1 MKRGEYCTAT
11 PAKSLA
17 VSILL
22 VFVRSVLKLLCDEKA
37 FNRDRVSNALKRLKK
52 ARSVGNQK
60 RMDSFFSF
68 GGAKK
73 DPFAA
78 AAAAGAAGGS
88 SSSSSSKAKKP
99 SAGAKKVG
107 GVKRSI
113 TSTDAKSR
121 KK

>member
-1 MKRGEYCTAT
+1 MLVEYCA
-11 PAKSLA
+11 ALCSFL
-17 VSILL
+17 
-22 VFVRSVLKLLCDEKA
+22 FRRVLKLLCEEKG
-37 FNRDRVSNALKRLKK
+37 FSVDRVNNAMKRLKK

-73 DPFAA
+73 DPFKAA
-78 AAAAGAAGGS
+78 AGAGGAAAGAAGGS
-88 SSSSSSKAKKP
+88 GKKP
-99 SAGAKKVG
+99 AAKKVG

-113 TSTDAKSR
+113 TPTAAKSR